1 MSAAAEPL
9 AGAGPAWV
17 ETAGRLGAK
26 AGSVVITLFGLLA
39 LTFAIGRLIP
49 ADPVLLV
56 LGDKADHGSYVKLYH
71 ALGLDQPVWRQF
83 ANYCGAMLH
92 GNFGNSII
100 TSNPVAVDIA
110 SVFPAT
116 FELALVALAI
126 ALAIGVPVGVLAAAH
141 RGRPIDHA
149 VRLLGL
155 VGYSAPG
162 FWLSLMGLMLF
173 YGELG
178 WIPGP
183 GRLNLG
189 YSYSFE
195 PWSGF
200 VLLDSALGGQWDV
213 FGNALGHLI
222 LPASV
227 LGYASA
233 AYISRMTRS
242 FMLEQLGQ
250 DYIVAAQVKGVGRR
264 GVVWGHAF
272 RSIRVQLL
280 TVIVLVFAYQLEG
293 SVLVETIFA
302 WPGFGRYAVNAM
314 LFGDMNAVLASVL
327 LVGTLFIALNQVT
340 DLLYRVLDPR
350 TR

>member
-1 MSAAAEPL
+1 MSEPNLSRPHWRVALENVAA
-9 AGAGPAWV
+9 
-17 ETAGRLGAK
+17 RLG
-26 AGSVVITLFGLLA
+26 SSVITLFGLLA
-39 LTFAIGRLIP
+39 LTFMIGRLLP
-49 ADPVLLV
+49 ADPVLLI
-56 LGDKADHGSYVKLYH
+56 LGDKGDQQSYDRIYH
-71 ALGLDQPVWRQF
+71 QLGLDQPTWQQF
-83 ANYCGAMLH
+83 SRYCWAMLH
-92 GNFGNSII
+92 GDFGTSII
-100 TSNPVAVDIA
+100 TSNPVTTDIA
-110 SVFPAT
+110 TVFPAT
-116 FELALVALAI
+116 FELAVVALVVAI
-126 ALAIGVPVGVLAAAH
+126 AIGVPVGVIAAAQ
-141 RGRPIDHA
+141 RGRPVDHL

-183 GRLNLG
+183 GRLDLA
-189 YSYSFE
+189 YAYSFE

-200 VLLDSALGGQWDV
+200 VLIDAALERQWDV
-213 FGNALGHLI
+213 FLNALGHLI

-233 AYISRMTRS
+233 AYIARMTRG

-250 DYIVAAQVKGVGRR
+250 DYIVAAQVKGVAPR
-264 GVVWGHAF
+264 GVVWRHAF

-280 TVIVLVFAYQLEG
+280 TVLVLVFAYQLEG

-314 LFGDMNAVLASVL
+314 LFSDMNAVLASVL
-327 LVGTLFIALNQVT
+327 VVGALFITLNLVT
-340 DLLYRVLDPR
+340 DLMYRVLDPR